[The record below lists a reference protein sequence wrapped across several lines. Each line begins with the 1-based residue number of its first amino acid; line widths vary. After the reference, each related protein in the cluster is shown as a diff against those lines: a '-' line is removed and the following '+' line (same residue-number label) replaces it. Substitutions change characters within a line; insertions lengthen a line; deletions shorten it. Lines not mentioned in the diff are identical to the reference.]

1 MEWRFAAEVIE
12 WRGPAPFY
20 YARMPGDDAE
30 DLKDAARGLEYW
42 GQVAVTVSIGA
53 TTFETAVFPK
63 DGTYLVPLRL
73 AVRRAE
79 RIDLGDVVDVAVR
92 LGTSARPAGG
102 PG

>member
-20 YARMPGDDAE
+20 YAAMPAGDAA
-30 DLKDAARGLEYW
+30 DLKEEARGLEYW
-42 GQVAVTVSIGA
+42 GQVAVTASIGV

-63 DGTYLVPLRL
+63 DGTYLVPLRA

-79 RIDLGDVVDVAVR
+79 RIEPGDVVEVVLV
-92 LGTSARPAGG
+92 LGSSKRPAGA
-102 PG
+102 PD

>member
-1 MEWRFAAEVIE
+1 MIE

-20 YARMPGDDAE
+20 YARMHPDDAA
-30 DLKDAARGLEYW
+30 DLKDEARGLEYW

-63 DGTYLVPLRL
+63 DGTYLVPLRV

-79 RIDLGDVVDVAVR
+79 HIEPGDDVDVTLR
-92 LGTSARPAGG
+92 LGSSNRPAGDLD
-102 PG
+102 